1 MTLNMK
7 DTALSSIGEVKEFL
21 KSSRKLEFKREKKG
35 EAYIWMEQTLEK
47 FRYIQLGKKDRGIIK
62 RYMEKVTGYSRAQI
76 TRYIGQYR
84 KTGRI
89 GERPY
94 QRNKFSR
101 KYSVEDV
108 RLLAKTDELHC
119 FPNGAALKKILNRM
133 AVEYGDKRYE
143 NISRI
148 SMQHIYNMRKLV
160 TYLRITKRYTK
171 TRAAVAN
178 IGQRRK
184 PEPQGNPG
192 YIRVDTVHQG
202 DKNCEKGVYH
212 INTVDEVTQFEFV
225 GAVEQINE
233 SHIIPL
239 LASLIES
246 YPFRIIEFHADNGSE
261 FINRVVV
268 KLLNKLLITLTK
280 SRPRHSNDNALVETK
295 NGWVLRKWLGYQFI
309 EQKYAVEI
317 NKFYFGCFNEYI
329 NYHRPCGFAI
339 EQQDRKG
346 KVKKLYPIDNYMT
359 PYEKLKSIPGSA
371 RYLKKGITFSSLDR
385 IANSKTDNEM
395 ADIVQKQRSSLF
407 KKVTPVY
414 DSKLFQAHYL
424 T

>member
-7 DTALSSIGEVKEFL
+7 DTAISSIEEVNEFL
-21 KSSRKLEFKREKKG
+21 KSSSKLEFKREKKE
-35 EAYIWMEQTLEK
+35 EAYIWMEKTLLK
-47 FRYIQLGKKDRGIIK
+47 FRYMKLGKKDKGIIK
-62 RYMEKVTGYSRAQI
+62 RYMEKVTGYSRSQI
-76 TRYIGQYR
+76 TRYISQYK
-84 KTGRI
+84 KTGMI
-89 GERPY
+89 VEQPY

-101 KYSVEDV
+101 KYLVEDIK
-108 RLLAKTDELHC
+108 LLAKTDELHC
-119 FPNGAALKKILNRM
+119 FPNGAALKKILSRM
-133 AVEYGDKRYE
+133 AFEYGNTEYE

-148 SMQHIYNMRKLV
+148 SMQHIYNIRKTV
-160 TYLRITKRYTK
+160 PYLRITKNYTK
-171 TRAAVAN
+171 TRPSVTN

-184 PEPQGNPG
+184 PEPNGKPG

-202 DKNCEKGVYH
+202 DKNREKGVYH

-239 LASLIES
+239 LAKLIES
-246 YPFRIIEFHADNGSE
+246 YPFEIVEFHTDNGSE

-280 SRPRHSNDNALVETK
+280 SRPRHSNDNALVEAK
-295 NGWVLRKWLGYQFI
+295 NGWVIRKWLGYQFI
-309 EQKYAVEI
+309 EQKYATEI

-346 KVKKLYPIDNYMT
+346 KVKKMYPIDNYMT
-359 PYEKLKSIPGSA
+359 PYEKFKSIPDSA
-371 RYLKKGITFSSLDR
+371 KYLKKGITFSALDE

-395 ADIVQKQRSSLF
+395 ADIVQKQRSRLL
-407 KKVTPVY
+407 KKIMPVC
-414 DSKLFQAHYL
+414 DP
-424 T
+424 